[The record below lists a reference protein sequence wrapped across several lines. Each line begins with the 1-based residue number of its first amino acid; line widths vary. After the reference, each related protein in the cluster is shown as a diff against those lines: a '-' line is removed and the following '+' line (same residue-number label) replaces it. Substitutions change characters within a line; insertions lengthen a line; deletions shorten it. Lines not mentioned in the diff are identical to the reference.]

1 MTTPSDK
8 LFDAAVACALWNSGD
23 RADLELK
30 PIASRRHLTPSHHF
44 LILKHPSFYGSTHR
58 VITVKLNP
66 DGTIEPAPETW
77 GR

>member
-23 RADLELK
+23 RADLDLK
-30 PIASRRHLTPSHHF
+30 PICYRPDLEPSHCF
-44 LILKHPSFYGSTHR
+44 LILKHTAFYGSTHR
-58 VITVKLNP
+58 IITVKLNP

>member
-1 MTTPSDK
+1 MTSDK
-8 LFDAAVACALWNSGD
+8 LFDAAAACALWNSGD
-23 RADLELK
+23 REDLELK
-30 PIASRRHLTPSHHF
+30 PNLYRLDITSNHKF

-58 VITVKLNP
+58 IITVKLNP

>member
-8 LFDAAVACALWNSGD
+8 LFDAAFACALWNSGD

-30 PIASRRHLTPSHHF
+30 PIGFLLDLEPNYRF
-44 LILKHPSFYGSTHR
+44 LILQHPSFYGSTHR
-58 VITVKLNP
+58 IITVKLNP

>member
-23 RADLELK
+23 RVDLDLK
-30 PIASRRHLTPSHHF
+30 PICYRPDLEPNCRF
-44 LILKHPSFYGSTHR
+44 LILQHPSSYGSTHR
-58 VITVKLNP
+58 IITVKLNP